1 MKWESPA
8 RSLLAAILVV
18 LRLVVNWIMTGAGV
32 VLTVGL
38 NSGLRQK
45 WKVYTQL
52 IGWHMRGCP

>member
-1 MKWESPA
+1 
-8 RSLLAAILVV
+8 
-18 LRLVVNWIMTGAGV
+18 
-32 VLTVGL
+32 VGL